1 MKSNVEIPYEAKELE
16 DPHLAIQ
23 KLSPETKRRVEELS
37 KNKLKQIVLY
47 TLARVKELYH
57 IKEED
62 KALCFILRN
71 TAKAFG
77 EEEACEM

>member
-1 MKSNVEIPYEAKELE
+1 MKSKIDIPFEEKELE
-16 DPHLAIQ
+16 DPKIAVESL
-23 KLSPETKRRVEELS
+23 LPETRKRVEELS
-37 KNKLKQIVLY
+37 PDKLKQIVLY

-62 KALCFILRN
+62 KALCFILKN

-77 EEEACEM
+77 EEELCEM